1 MKQMHLCFIYLRCIR
16 NLIMSNY
23 QTVICIG
30 DTSIYKV
37 LEVKEFLNDSL
48 LASGGFF
55 AARYDQILAAS
66 FLTKVNN
73 SNCENSKFLLKTL
86 EKAGKFIIY
95 SEKIADKL
103 SSKSFNALLEH
114 EKAHLEFKDYNLDP
128 ETYRKNI
135 DDIELKADKKAA
147 SVVGKETMK
156 EALLEILNILVQNL
170 MDNKPNG
177 RSFEYNYNN
186 IVNASHFKKRFEALS

>member
-1 MKQMHLCFIYLRCIR
+1 MFHLSSVYKEF
-16 NLIMSNY
+16 IMSNY

-30 DTSIYKV
+30 NTSIYGV
-37 LEVKEFLNDSL
+37 PEVKELLDSSL
-48 LASGGFF
+48 LISGGFF
-55 AARYDQILAAS
+55 AARYDQILAEN
-66 FLTKVNN
+66 FLAKINN

-86 EKAGKFIIY
+86 EKAKKFIIY

-103 SSKSFNALLEH
+103 SSESFDALIEH

-128 ETYRKNI
+128 TFYRENI

-147 SVVGKETMK
+147 SVVGKEAMR
-156 EALLEILNILVQNL
+156 EALTEILNILVQNL
-170 MDNKPNG
+170 MDNNPNG

-186 IVNASHFKKRFEALS
+186 IANASHFKKRLEALS